1 MAFSCPIVWFSD
13 YVSFVFRGGSV
24 ATYGAIGTLGVV
36 WLFDVQ
42 LSDYLKYVPVFR
54 RRFGDNEEHWDE
66 VELVYVSIEGL
77 VHVRKCIDRK
87 KGFWMMLVRLCS

>member
-1 MAFSCPIVWFSD
+1 MSD
-13 YVSFVFRGGSV
+13 FVSFVFRGGNV

-66 VELVYVSIEGL
+66 VELVYVSIEG
-77 VHVRKCIDRK
+77 
-87 KGFWMMLVRLCS
+87 